1 MECGCVFST
10 LNGVLFNSKQQKQKK
25 NWWILN
31 SFAIIKTWKTQQQ
44 RNRTQI
50 QHGRKQEHQSW
61 TMLFVLVLIFIV
73 DVVFGLF
80 FFTVNKFFDER
91 CFIKAKHSVRVEWI
105 VEKNFSSMISKLS
118 CVETYTRILI
128 CTAHTLTDTHSGERR
143 NFPHKIR
150 KFSINH

>member
-80 FFTVNKFFDER
+80 FLLLIIFLMKDVSLKPSTL
-91 CFIKAKHSVRVEWI
+91 CEWS
-105 VEKNFSSMISKLS
+105 ELS
-118 CVETYTRILI
+118 RRIFPQWYPNSLVSRHI
-128 CTAHTLTDTHSGERR
+128 HTHINMHGTHSHRHTRWRG
-143 NFPHKIR
+143 K
-150 KFSINH
+150 KFSASNSKVLN